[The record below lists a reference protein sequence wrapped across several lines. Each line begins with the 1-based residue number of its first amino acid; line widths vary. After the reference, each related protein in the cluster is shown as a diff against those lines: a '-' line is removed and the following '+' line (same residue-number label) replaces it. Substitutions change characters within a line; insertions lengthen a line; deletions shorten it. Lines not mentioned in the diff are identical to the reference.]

1 MSDFFSMPAQILF
14 CSYGQ
19 SVAHKNYSNNPN
31 PLGTIHNGSATDD
44 VMRYLQSQIGFRT
57 EAQIMWHT
65 RRSHSAISWAILAL
79 FRAKRI
85 RRMPDSCRNSRYFRY
100 CWRME

>member
-1 MSDFFSMPAQILF
+1 MPDVFSMTRQLSFLADDRSAYQR
-14 CSYGQ
+14 
-19 SVAHKNYSNNPN
+19 NNPN
-31 PLGTIHNGSATDD
+31 PSGTIHQGSATDE
-44 VMRYLQSQIGFRT
+44 VREYLQSQTGFRT

-85 RRMPDSCRNSRYFRY
+85 RRVPDSCRNSRYFRY